1 MQKPTV
7 DELLKGSARGYDA
20 SPATV
25 AALHAVVT
33 DARRPAGRVRK
44 PRRALWLIPG
54 AMLAVGALTAGAV
67 FVDDLLR
74 ADLPIAVE
82 YTTDTGVAVSCTAQI
97 EGGSLFAPRSAA
109 VVEYYETHN
118 FDDVGQ
124 RIYNYAQ
131 VLTGEQAA
139 GPDTLPASSEWIPE
153 GEFLADHDAFNF
165 SLVSFLLTDT
175 LVELNISG
183 SGGAEL
189 TSDCTG
195 QLR

>member
-7 DELLKGSARGYDA
+7 DELLKGSARGYEA
-20 SPATV
+20 SPSTV

-33 DARRPAGRVRK
+33 DARRPASRVRK

-139 GPDTLPASSEWIPE
+139 GQVAAPRALPRAP
-153 GEFLADHDAFNF
+153 A
-165 SLVSFLLTDT
+165 
-175 LVELNISG
+175 LVESAAALQTRRSKGN
-183 SGGAEL
+183 GGRATSWL
-189 TSDCTG
+189 TVRARS
-195 QLR
+195 R